1 LVDHRPVEAEIV
13 APIAAQ
19 AAEAPVK
26 VTVSTPT
33 TAETKAAQA
42 DVAPVST
49 AAVQAAALADQA
61 STGKGDT
68 GQGDQGQ
75 ASADLMADAADTA
88 PKTEAPVVSTPAAT
102 PIAANAQVA
111 PPTRAEVR
119 GSPET
124 VAKLSADILKKLD
137 AQTTRFDVALTPD
150 GLGKVDVRI
159 EIARNGA
166 LSAHMHFDTIQAA
179 AELRNKSG
187 ELRQALSQAGF
198 TVAEN
203 ALSFDVSSQ
212 NGGQNGQN
220 AFYNFNDGGDG
231 RRAWSGKAFQSALND
246 EPTILSPSDLLPGLR
261 MAPDSGLDIRI

>member
-1 LVDHRPVEAEIV
+1 V
-13 APIAAQ
+13 AAQ

-26 VTVSTPT
+26 IVVSSSVSDAK
-33 TAETKAAQA
+33 TAAPA
-42 DVAPVST
+42 DTAPVST

-61 STGKGDT
+61 SSGKGET
-68 GQGDQGQ
+68 SQGGQGQS
-75 ASADLMADAADTA
+75 SAEVLTAAALDPA
-88 PKTEAPVVSTPAAT
+88 PKTDAPVIPTTTT
-102 PIAANAQVA
+102 PIAANAQA
-111 PPTRAEVR
+111 ALPIRAEVR

-166 LSAHMHFDTIQAA
+166 LSAHMNFDTAQAA

-198 TVAEN
+198 NVADN

-220 AFYNFNDGGDG
+220 AFFNFSDGGDG
-231 RRAWSGKAFQSALND
+231 RRAFSGKAFQSALND
-246 EPTILSPSDLLPGLR
+246 EPIILSPSDLLPGLR